1 MKYDNDS
8 PLFPNGAQKPDRPY
22 AVGDYPHSDFAGALL
37 YHPYP
42 FIVKILNGLKDSSDF
57 LDPTVRFIPKHFT
70 LFTVQRT
77 IEKIGYWKALG
88 NTFVLSLGVGIL
100 QTAVALF
107 GGYGFA
113 RFKFRGNA

>member
-1 MKYDNDS
+1 MTTILHCS
-8 PLFPNGAQKPDRPY
+8 RT
-22 AVGDYPHSDFAGALL
+22 ALKSRIGRML
-37 YHPYP
+37 WAIIRTVILLGLCYIILYP

-88 NTFVLSLGVGIL
+88 NTFVLSLGVG
-100 QTAVALF
+100 F
-107 GGYGFA
+107 C
-113 RFKFRGNA
+113 RRR